1 MDRIMIKVLLERI
14 GNVRTRSVK
23 RSLCP
28 LACGLCFMAGILLRE
43 AMPENFSVAGW
54 SFLFM
59 DAVESKPN
67 VSEEDFDLEAVL
79 AEAVAFE
86 ELQMRGEE
94 GRESAY
100 LLNASEGEPYDGW
113 AEQTH
118 PNDQVKTVYLL
129 KEGKVVMA
137 RGWNPWGE
145 PDGTRVVDGRGFVVE
160 ADDPEVGY
168 HYDKGFR
175 VAFRG
180 LTDSGKPY
188 QHYFGDGLCVSW
200 HTNGNKRDEGRR
212 EEGLKEG
219 AWKRWHPSGLL
230 SDQFEYHHGQLNG
243 RWIEWHENGRKKSEV
258 HFSDGEPDGIW
269 YEWYDDGQRT
279 FTGLY
284 KLGKRTGHWDG
295 WHENGC
301 KWFRKG
307 YRLGE
312 LFGPCQWWKK
322 DGTLSAQEYFIDGT
336 PAN

>member
-1 MDRIMIKVLLERI
+1 MIKVLSERI
-14 GNVRTRSVK
+14 ENERARSVK
-23 RSLCP
+23 HSLCA
-28 LACGLCFMAGILLRE
+28 LACGLCFFAGLLSRE
-43 AMPENFSVAGW
+43 AMPENFSVARW

-59 DAVESKPN
+59 EAVESKPN
-67 VSEEDFDLEAVL
+67 VSEEDFDLETVL
-79 AEAVAFE
+79 AEAVVFE
-86 ELQMRGEE
+86 ALQMRGEE

-100 LLNASEGEPYDGW
+100 LLNASRDRPFDGW

-118 PNDQVKTVYLL
+118 PNGQVKTVYRF
-129 KEGKVVMA
+129 EDGKLVMA

-160 ADDPEVGY
+160 ADDAEVGY

-188 QHYFGDGLCVSW
+188 RHYFGDGLCVSW
-200 HTNGNKRDEGRR
+200 HANGNKREEGRR
-212 EEGLKEG
+212 AEGLKEG
-219 AWKRWHPSGLL
+219 AWKRWHPSGIL
-230 SDQFEYHHGQLNG
+230 SDQFEYLHGKLNG

>member
-1 MDRIMIKVLLERI
+1 MARIMIKVLLKRI
-14 GNVRTRSVK
+14 GNERARSVK
-23 RSLCP
+23 RSLRP
-28 LACGLCFMAGILLRE
+28 LACGLCFLAGLLSRE

-59 DAVESKPN
+59 EAVESKPN
-67 VSEEDFDLEAVL
+67 VSEEDFDLETVL
-79 AEAVAFE
+79 AEVVVFE
-86 ELQMRGEE
+86 ELQMRGEA

-100 LLNASEGEPYDGW
+100 LLNAPRDRPYDGW

-118 PNDQVKTVYLL
+118 PNGQVKTVYRF
-129 KEGKVVMA
+129 EDGKLVMA
-137 RGWNPWGE
+137 IGWNPWGE

-160 ADDPEVGY
+160 ADDAEVGY

-188 QHYFGDGLCVSW
+188 RHYFGDWLCVSW
-200 HTNGNKRDEGRR
+200 HANGNKREEGRR
-212 EEGLKEG
+212 ADGLKEG
-219 AWKRWHPSGLL
+219 AWKRWHPNGIL
-230 SDQFEYHHGQLNG
+230 SDQFEYLHGQLNG

-284 KLGKRTGHWDG
+284 KFGERTGFWEG
-295 WHENGC
+295 WHENGR

-312 LFGPCQWWKK
+312 LFGPCQWWKR
-322 DGTLSAQEYFIDGT
+322 DGTLSVQEYFIDGT
-336 PAN
+336 PVN